1 MKNATRFVGLDV
13 HADTIAVAVAEAG
26 RDGEVRN
33 LGIVRNEPGAVR
45 RLVDKLGNKKHIR
58 VCYEAGPTGYA
69 LYWQLVEL
77 GVACEVIAPTLV
89 PRKAGERI
97 KTDRRDAIKL
107 ARC

>member
-13 HADTIAVAVAEAG
+13 HADTIAVAVAEGG

-33 LGIVRNEPGAVR
+33 LGIVRNEPTAVR
-45 RLVDKLGNKKHIR
+45 KLVEKLGPKSLR

-89 PRKAGERI
+89 HASQRNRTSI
-97 KTDRRDAIKL
+97 
-107 ARC
+107 ARVSG